1 MVEHDPSFLPE
12 TYSRYFEMRRQGR
25 GIDEIARDLD
35 IPPDAMDAFVELAHA
50 KLASRESLRLGPDR
64 PS

>member
-1 MVEHDPSFLPE
+1 MVEHDASFLPE

-25 GIDEIARDLD
+25 GTDEIARELE
-35 IPPDAMDAFVELAHA
+35 IPDDAMDAFVELAHA
-50 KLASRESLRLGPDR
+50 KLASRESLRRSPDR

>member
-1 MVEHDPSFLPE
+1 
-12 TYSRYFEMRRQGR
+12 MRRQGR